1 MLLATCCPS
10 PPLCWPGWRRGS
22 STSRFSHRRPM
33 RSEVRI
39 QEPSVCTPPKHRWY
53 GTFIMLPVFPLRPPP
68 AYLASVNAAWE
79 RAPMIYPRTVSDGQ
93 FYSPPES
100 VEGNVDWS
108 PIIIILLLFISKRFG
123 MWTCASRFG
132 GGPWR
137 GGSWTKSCHFT
148 GSSVHLEILYSWSY

>member
-1 MLLATCCPS
+1 
-10 PPLCWPGWRRGS
+10 
-22 STSRFSHRRPM
+22 
-33 RSEVRI
+33 
-39 QEPSVCTPPKHRWY
+39 
-53 GTFIMLPVFPLRPPP
+53 MLPVFPLLPPP

-123 MWTCASRFG
+123 M
-132 GGPWR
+132 
-137 GGSWTKSCHFT
+137 
-148 GSSVHLEILYSWSY
+148 